1 MTRAVKWI
9 IGIVLAAAAVA
20 GLSFAFMEGREEIER
35 EREREAP
42 IKIAPRISRTPGGDV
57 VVTIDRETQQRMG
70 LETAEIARE
79 TVHPEV
85 EAYGRVQEDPDASFV
100 IRAALSGIVR
110 GAPGRNWPAIGETV
124 ADGASIGTVE
134 PRLSPIERVDLTTR
148 LSDTRADAEAA
159 DARVNTARAA
169 FERAR
174 MLNADNKNVSD
185 RALQEAESSL
195 KGEEAKLSAAR
206 RNVAE
211 LEAAAAS
218 QSAGTTPVPLTA
230 ARGGEVVE
238 IFARPNEAIESGQP
252 ILRVTRFDSLLAR
265 VDIPAGETIDR
276 NITMARII
284 AVGQESHP
292 LAAVR
297 VSLVPAI
304 DPATLGEGFVFRVRP
319 AGASLRPGAAVVAY
333 LRAPG
338 AAQEGAVI
346 PYSAVVR
353 SEGKAWVYRQLDAEK
368 FSRQEVALDRTTS
381 KGILVTRELKP
392 GERIVVQ
399 GAQLLLSEEQKSQ
412 IQILEEEE
420 NK

>member
-1 MTRAVKWI
+1 MNRTLKWI
-9 IGIVLAAAAVA
+9 IGIILAGGAIA
-20 GLSFAFMEGREEIER
+20 GLSFAFIEGREEIDR

-42 IKIAPRISRTPGGDV
+42 IKIAPRISRTPEGV

-70 LETAEIARE
+70 LETAEAARE

-100 IRAALSGIVR
+100 VRAAVSGIVR
-110 GAPGRNWPAIGETV
+110 SAQGRSWPAIGEPLE
-124 ADGASIGTVE
+124 DGVSIGTVE

-148 LSDTRADAEAA
+148 LSDARSDVEAA
-159 DARVNTARAA
+159 DARVATARAA

-174 MLNADNKNVSD
+174 MLNADNKNISD

-195 KGEEAKLSAAR
+195 KSEEAKLAASR

-211 LEAAAAS
+211 LEAAGAR
-218 QSAGTTPVPLTA
+218 QSAGTTPVPLIV

-238 IFARPNEAIESGQP
+238 LLARPNEAIESGQP

-265 VDIPAGETIDR
+265 VDVPTGETVDR
-276 NITMARII
+276 SLTMARIV

-292 LAAVR
+292 VTGTR
-297 VSLVPAI
+297 VSLAPSI
-304 DPATLGEGFVFRVRP
+304 DPATLGEGFVFRINA
-319 AGASLRPGAAVVAY
+319 AGSSLRPGAAVVAY

-338 AAQEGAVI
+338 AAQEGVVV
-346 PYSAVVR
+346 PYSAIVR
-353 SEGKAWVYRQLDAEK
+353 SEGRAWVYRQVGADK
-368 FSRQEVALDRTTS
+368 FSRQDVALDRVTDR
-381 KGILVTRELKP
+381 GILVTKELKP
-392 GERIVVQ
+392 GQRIVVQ

-412 IQILEEEE
+412 IQILEDEE